1 GGRTQAF
8 DVDTVQ
14 LIAGIDGTLSD
25 AAGPLGNWGYDVSF
39 NFARNN
45 TTVTTGG
52 SLNTQL
58 VAQAFGPSANG
69 QCLTT
74 AGDVIPGCF
83 AANPFGLVNG
93 QTLTPAQVASLGGFT
108 GINHGGNQMAMVE
121 LNLNGELPVTLMADR
136 PLGLAMGYA
145 YRSEYGFFT
154 FNPIAVTNNDS
165 DFSGTNAAG
174 RFHVNEVYGEL
185 SVPVISGMSYV
196 EALELQAAV
205 RYSNYNTFGGT
216 TTYKFGARYT
226 PVRDVTFRGT
236 YSTGFR
242 APGITS
248 LFGGSTPNAE
258 AATDPCANGVNPNS
272 PLGQQ
277 CAQNLKRGGGGAVA
291 LNNGDP
297 STQINST
304 SGANPALQPEK
315 ADIYTAGIVLEPRS
329 LLRNFTFTADY
340 FHVKVNQNITSIT
353 TPVILAGCYS
363 GTATNNQA
371 FCDLI
376 QRNTDGSIFDVTDVL
391 QNVGTETIQGL
402 DISARYG
409 IPTSVGRFN
418 ISADSTLLFQHDQVL
433 ADGTVIK
440 GLNTYDLFVNPTAKF
455 NLGVGYNVGGFLA
468 AVRGRFVTGFHE
480 CADPDG
486 VSSGSGLCYKNNL
499 QADGTPFPVH
509 NIPFY
514 DVYDVHLSYALRLG
528 TGTTT
533 ISAGIRNVLNKDPP
547 RVYNTVAQTNS
558 DPSTYDYLG
567 RNYYAQLAHR
577 F

>member
-1 GGRTQAF
+1 
-8 DVDTVQ
+8 
-14 LIAGIDGTLSD
+14 
-25 AAGPLGNWGYDVSF
+25 
-39 NFARNN
+39 
-45 TTVTTGG
+45 
-52 SLNTQL
+52 
-58 VAQAFGPSANG
+58 
-69 QCLTT
+69 
-74 AGDVIPGCF
+74 
-83 AANPFGLVNG
+83 
-93 QTLTPAQVASLGGFT
+93 
-108 GINHGGNQMAMVE
+108 MAMLE
-121 LNLNGELPVTLMADR
+121 ANLNGELPVTLMADR
-136 PLGLAMGYA
+136 PVGLAMGYA
-145 YRSEYGFFT
+145 YRAEYGFFT
-154 FNPIAVTNNDS
+154 YNPIAVTNNDS

-196 EALELQAAV
+196 EALELQGAV

-226 PVRDVTFRGT
+226 PVRDVTLRGT

-258 AATDPCANGVNPNS
+258 ASTDPCATVNPATQ
-272 PLGQQ
+272 PVLAAQ
-277 CAQNLKRGGGGAVA
+277 CAQTLKRGGGGPAAVA
-291 LNNGDP
+291 NGDP

-304 SGANPALQPEK
+304 SGSNPLLQPEK
-315 ADIYTAGIVLEPRS
+315 ANIYTVGIVLEPRS
-329 LLRNFTFTADY
+329 LLRNFTVTADY
-340 FHVKVNQNITSIT
+340 FHVKVDQNITSIT
-353 TPVILAGCYS
+353 TPVILAGCYT
-363 GTATNNQA
+363 GTTANNQG

-376 QRNTDGSIFDVTDVL
+376 QRNTDGTIFNVLDVL
-391 QNVGTETIQGL
+391 QNAGTETIQGL
-402 DISARYG
+402 DVAARYA
-409 IPTSVGRFN
+409 IPTTVGRFN
-418 ISADSTLLFQHDQVL
+418 FSADSTILFQHDQVL
-433 ADGTVIK
+433 ADGTLIK
-440 GLNTYDLFVNPTAKF
+440 GLNTYDLPGNPVNPTAKF

-480 CADPDG
+480 CADPNG
-486 VSSGSGLCYKNNL
+486 LSSGSGLCYKNNL

-509 NIPFY
+509 NVPFY

-533 ISAGIRNVLNKDPP
+533 ISAGVRNVLNKDPP

-567 RNYYAQLAHR
+567 RNFYAQLAHR